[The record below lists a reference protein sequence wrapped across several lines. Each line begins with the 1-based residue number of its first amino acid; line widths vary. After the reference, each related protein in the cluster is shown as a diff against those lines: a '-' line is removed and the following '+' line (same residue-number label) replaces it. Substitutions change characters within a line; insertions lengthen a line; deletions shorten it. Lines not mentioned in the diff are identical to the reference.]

1 MSLRVAIIGLGHFGR
16 NLALRLT
23 EEGCEVLAI
32 DRDPEQ
38 VEFLQDR
45 VAVAVTLDSTEARPL
60 RKLGLRDMDVVV
72 VAIGEDF
79 QSSLLTTASLQ
90 EIGVK
95 RIISRVISPVH
106 ERLLRLMGVQELV
119 LPEAEAAEA
128 FANRLLLGRVR
139 KAFELSPEYSIVEIE
154 APHHFI
160 GKQLRDL
167 GLRER
172 YGVNLV
178 TIKRVQQQARL
189 LSLGQYER
197 VRVIGVPTPETVI
210 EPGDILVVFGRE
222 RELHRL
228 LEEE

>member
-32 DRDPEQ
+32 DRNPEQ

-60 RKLGLRDMDVVV
+60 RKLGLRDVDVVV

-95 RIISRVISPVH
+95 QIISRVISPVH

-128 FANRLLLGRVR
+128 LANRLLLGRVR

-154 APHHFI
+154 APRHFI

-178 TIKRVQQQARL
+178 TIKRVQQRAGL
-189 LSLGQYER
+189 LSLGQHER
-197 VRVIGVPTPETVI
+197 VRVIGVPTPETII

-222 RELHRL
+222 QELHRL